1 MAETMNERIIRLY
14 NAGRMNKESLV
25 NAVKRGI
32 LTEGEFEMLVLMS
45 YDEYVNGKAG
55 EKKTEETTETEDTTD
70 GND

>member
-14 NAGRMNKESLV
+14 KAGRMNKESLV

-32 LTEGEFEMLVLMS
+32 LTEGEFEMLALMS
-45 YDEYVNGKAG
+45 YGEYVNGKAG
-55 EKKTEETTETEDTTD
+55 EKKTEETTETEEATD